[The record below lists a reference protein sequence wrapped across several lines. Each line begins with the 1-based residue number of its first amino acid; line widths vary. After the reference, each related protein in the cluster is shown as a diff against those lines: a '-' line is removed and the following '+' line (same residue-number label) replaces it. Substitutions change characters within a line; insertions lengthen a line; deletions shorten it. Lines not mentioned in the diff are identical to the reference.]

1 MALQRIGERQ
11 RAGHDFEN
19 ALSIW
24 CPSSSNS
31 SNCLPPLS
39 ITHGLPC
46 LAVGPPLTSSSATTP
61 TAMLTPA
68 ASPLSSSDALACLS
82 AAAMGRGAMGIP
94 AEQVGPIP
102 YISHA
107 HHRRMH
113 TVSVL
118 LTNFKSWDK
127 DSRSQ

>member
-31 SNCLPPLS
+31 STSLPPLS

-46 LAVGPPLTSSSATTP
+46 LAVGPPLTSSSSATTP

-94 AEQVGPIP
+94 AEQVGHIHTYHP
-102 YISHA
+102 YEPGAS
-107 HHRRMH
+107 
-113 TVSVL
+113 TPKTYL
-118 LTNFKSWDK
+118 LTN
-127 DSRSQ
+127 